1 MKAKGGNPASQAY
14 VRNKEKACHEVGIVS
29 HAYRL
34 GGEIHTKSALY
45 LHVKTYRHFLELW
58 IYGP

>member
-1 MKAKGGNPASQAY
+1 MKAKGGNSASLAY
-14 VRNKEKACHEVGIVS
+14 VRNKERTCHELGIAS

-34 GGEIHTKSALY
+34 GREIYTKSALY
-45 LHVKTYRHFLELW
+45 LHVNIYRHFLELW